1 MGRWDQEK
9 GDARKE
15 DKAKLAP
22 IRDAGSKRGMAQ
34 AEEDQED
41 HEEEEEEEEEQ
52 EGDEGD
58 ARKEDKANV
67 TRTRDRVSKHSSSS
81 RDQKW
86 TGLEAKLVLAM
97 PSMFSFESGATVT
110 RVIKLLSQSIQNYST

>member
-1 MGRWDQEK
+1 ME
-9 GDARKE
+9 
-15 DKAKLAP
+15 
-22 IRDAGSKRGMAQ
+22 RGEGQ
-34 AEEDQED
+34 D
-41 HEEEEEEEEEQ
+41 HEEEEEEEEER

-86 TGLEAKLVLAM
+86 TGLEAKLLLAL
-97 PSMFSFESGATVT
+97 PSMFSFEAEKTVA
-110 RVIKLLSQSIQNYST
+110 RVIKLFSQSIQNYST